1 MNPELTMTL
10 PPYQIACGAT
20 DILAHIMER
29 YFTNEPDVDLTDRLC
44 EGTMQAVIRAAR
56 VMVKEPH
63 DYDAAAQLMWASTI
77 AHNDTLSVGR
87 VKDFASHQ
95 IEHELSAL
103 YDCAHGAGLA
113 VVFPGWLRF
122 MLQKPDK
129 VMRLAQFAVRVWG
142 CQMDFAH
149 PEKTAQAG
157 IDAYV
162 GWLKEIGMPVTF
174 AELGAREEDIPYL
187 AGKVKRPNPDGTVG
201 KFYALNTEDI
211 EKIYRLCL

>member
-1 MNPELTMTL
+1 M
-10 PPYQIACGAT
+10 
-20 DILAHIMER
+20 
-29 YFTNEPDVDLTDRLC
+29 
-44 EGTMQAVIRAAR
+44 
-56 VMVKEPH
+56 
-63 DYDAAAQLMWASTI
+63 
-77 AHNDTLSVGR
+77 
-87 VKDFASHQ
+87 
-95 IEHELSAL
+95 
-103 YDCAHGAGLA
+103 
-113 VVFPGWLRF
+113 VFPGWLRF

>member
-1 MNPELTMTL
+1 
-10 PPYQIACGAT
+10 
-20 DILAHIMER
+20 
-29 YFTNEPDVDLTDRLC
+29 
-44 EGTMQAVIRAAR
+44 
-56 VMVKEPH
+56 
-63 DYDAAAQLMWASTI
+63 MWASTI

-142 CQMDFAH
+142 CQMDFEH

-162 GWLKEIGMPVTF
+162 AWLKEIGMPVTF
-174 AELGAREEDIPYL
+174 ARTGRARGGHPLPRRQGQAPQPGRHGGQVLRPEHRGHREDLPPVPVS
-187 AGKVKRPNPDGTVG
+187 ACAHTNARPAAFAERASRFFRTSW
-201 KFYALNTEDI
+201 
-211 EKIYRLCL
+211 